1 MRFAIGRSLF
11 WPIAGLALLTLVLGT
26 VTQLWIADRVII
38 PLETREAKARA
49 EVVAAT
55 LASEL
60 TAKTA
65 PSGAALD
72 TLLVHQR
79 LNMGP
84 RPSWLAVRRGD
95 GSLVVIPRIRQE
107 TVAAWM
113 AGVPSPEGRRDQ
125 LEVMARHPI
134 GGGGEVMALRP
145 VRMRDPV
152 GPSRAMLLFL
162 PVATI
167 ASLGAGLVL
176 VRLLARRLRGIET
189 LATRVASGDLSAR
202 INDRTGDEIGRI
214 AERLDDMTD
223 KLAANKAEIQAN
235 EAQRRQLFAD
245 ITHEL
250 ATPLTSIKGSAETML
265 DPNVHLSDDDR
276 VRYVRGV
283 LEEAGRMDRMIRDVF
298 ELARLEAGASPF
310 VFERLDFAALCRNTI
325 ERFQPRF
332 HSAGL
337 VLTFRTPVPE
347 AWISADGLRIEQCLD
362 NLLVNALRY
371 VPRGGRVELELSRL
385 DGHYCAS
392 LADDGPGLPAAELES
407 VFERFY
413 RGSVA
418 KVAGDLRE
426 GSGLGLAIV
435 REIVERHGGTI
446 QAKARQPKG
455 LEMVIELPAQNE
467 SP

>member
-11 WPIAGLALLTLVLGT
+11 WPIAGLAMLTLVLGT
-26 VTQLWIADRVII
+26 VTQLWIVDRVIL

-55 LASEL
+55 LSNEIVG
-60 TAKTA
+60 TSR
-65 PSGAALD
+65 PFGAALD
-72 TLLVHQR
+72 TLMVHHR
-79 LNMGP
+79 NNMGP
-84 RPSWLAVRRGD
+84 RPSWIVVRGVE
-95 GSLVVIPRIRQE
+95 GSLYVWPKTRTE
-107 TVAAWM
+107 TVSAWLE
-113 AGVPSPEGRRDQ
+113 GRPSPEGRRDQ
-125 LEVMARHPI
+125 LEVMARHDVK
-134 GGGGEVMALRP
+134 GGGEVLALRP

-167 ASLGAGLVL
+167 ASLGAGLLL
-176 VRLLARRLRGIET
+176 VRFLAARLRGIET

-214 AERLDDMTD
+214 SERLDDMTD

-250 ATPLTSIKGSAETML
+250 ATPLTSIKGSAETLL
-265 DPNVHLSDDDR
+265 DPNVHLSEEDR

-310 VFERLDFAALCRNTI
+310 VFEHLDFAALCRNTI

-332 HSAGL
+332 HAAGL
-337 VLTFRTPVPE
+337 SLAFRTLVPE
-347 AWISADGLRIEQCLD
+347 AWINADGLRIEQCLD

-371 VPRGGRVELELSRL
+371 VPRGGHVELELSRL
-385 DGHYCAS
+385 DGHYRAT
-392 LADDGPGLPAAELES
+392 LADDGPGLPAGELES

-418 KVAGDLRE
+418 KSAGDLRE

-446 QAKARQPKG
+446 LAKARQPKG
-455 LEMVIELPAQNE
+455 LEMVIELPAQL
-467 SP
+467 

>member
-1 MRFAIGRSLF
+1 VRFAIGRSLF
-11 WPIAGLALLTLVLGT
+11 WPIAGLAMLTLVLGT
-26 VTQLWIADRVII
+26 VTQLWIVDRVVI

-55 LASEL
+55 LAGEL
-60 TAKTA
+60 VAT
-65 PSGAALD
+65 PRPYGATLD
-72 TLLVHQR
+72 TLLVHHR
-79 LNMGP
+79 NNMGP
-84 RPSWLAVRRGD
+84 RPSWLAIRGAD
-95 GSLVVIPRIRQE
+95 GSLVVMPRIRQE
-107 TVAAWM
+107 TVSAWL
-113 AGVPSPEGRRDQ
+113 ANEPTSEGRRDR
-125 LEVMARHPI
+125 LEVMAHHDI
-134 GGGGEVMALRP
+134 KGGGEVLALRP
-145 VRMRDPV
+145 IRMRDPI

-167 ASLGAGLVL
+167 ASLGAGLLL
-176 VRLLARRLRGIET
+176 VRFLAARLRGIET

-214 AERLDDMTD
+214 AKRLDDMTD
-223 KLAANKAEIQAN
+223 KLAANTAEIEAN

-250 ATPLTSIKGSAETML
+250 ATPLTSIKGSAETLL
-265 DPNVHLSDDDR
+265 DPNVHLSEDER

-310 VFERLDFAALCRNTI
+310 VFEHLDFAALCRNTI

-332 HSAGL
+332 HAAGL
-337 VLTFRTPVPE
+337 SLAFRTLVPE
-347 AWISADGLRIEQCLD
+347 AWINADGLRIEQCLD

-371 VPRGGRVELELSRL
+371 VPRGGHVALELSRL
-385 DGHYCAS
+385 NGNFCAS
-392 LADDGPGLPAAELES
+392 LSDDGPGLPEAELQS

-418 KVAGDLRE
+418 KSAGDLRE

-435 REIVERHGGTI
+435 REIVERHGGHI

-455 LEMVIELPAQNE
+455 LEMVIELPAQK
-467 SP
+467 